1 MKIESIGALLAT
13 VNGDADDTR
22 DDIISEERLY
32 DYLCAI
38 IGRAE
43 NGMPDM
49 GEIPKIVREATEDY
63 VPTDDTAAERLNDA
77 LTVMVYAYVAGQY
90 KQEAERRLQLIKE
103 KEQHDS

>member
-1 MKIESIGALLAT
+1 M
-13 VNGDADDTR
+13 
-22 DDIISEERLY
+22 SEMPEMGEMPETGEMPEMGE
-32 DYLCAI
+32 I
-38 IGRAE
+38 
-43 NGMPDM
+43 PDM

-63 VPTDDTAAERLNDA
+63 VPTNDTAAERLNDA